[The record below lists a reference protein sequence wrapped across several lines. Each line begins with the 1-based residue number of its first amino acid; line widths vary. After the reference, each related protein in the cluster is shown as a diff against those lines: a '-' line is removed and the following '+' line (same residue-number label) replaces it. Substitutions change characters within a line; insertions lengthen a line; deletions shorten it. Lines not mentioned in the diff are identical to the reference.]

1 MIYTEITPNPASLK
15 FVVDRILIKSGTAD
29 FPTVEDTEDAPIAKK
44 LFDFRFTERVFI
56 GKNFITISKSDD
68 FQWEE
73 VIPSVKD
80 FLKAYFVS
88 GQEILTGKYL
98 NVEEETPEEETE
110 IDQRIRT
117 ILNDYVR
124 PAVAGDGGDII
135 YQGFDD
141 GIVKLKM
148 QGSCSGCPSSTA
160 TLKVGI
166 EGLLTR
172 MVPEVKSVEAV

>member
-1 MIYTEITPNPASLK
+1 
-15 FVVDRILIKSGTAD
+15 
-29 FPTVEDTEDAPIAKK
+29 
-44 LFDFRFTERVFI
+44 
-56 GKNFITISKSDD
+56 
-68 FQWEE
+68 
-73 VIPSVKD
+73 
-80 FLKAYFVS
+80 LKAYFVS